1 MHNFLNVL
9 LVAAIG
15 CAVHCDGVESHAA
28 NALMQRAMTKKFIQI
43 YEPSGILQLADG
55 RLLLV
60 EDERTDPFSLCRL
73 EEEDGQLVIGPPVY
87 CRGAGIAD
95 DLEGIAHGPDDWLYA
110 ITSHSRTESGTAES
124 GRQKL
129 LRFKVDEEGR
139 IRQYQEYNDLLMVI
153 LTALKGLDADLD
165 SLNIEGL
172 GTSRDGKQLLI
183 GLREPVVEGEA
194 LILSLE
200 NPEGLFERGETPQL
214 KPDIIRL
221 WLQGGGIRSI
231 EYIEKLAGYLIANE
245 IEYEGGKV
253 RAALWFW
260 DGIAGHPA
268 CRLEFPSSGKLKNIE
283 GVTLVVTQ
291 GRSLLLLVC
300 DDGKRQKGDTAH
312 YQFVEFGQLIEVAAR
327 GEDLSGR

>member
-1 MHNFLNVL
+1 M
-9 LVAAIG
+9 
-15 CAVHCDGVESHAA
+15 
-28 NALMQRAMTKKFIQI
+28 KFIQI

-73 EEEDGQLVIGPPVY
+73 EEKDGQPAIGPPVY

-95 DLEGIAHGPDDWLYA
+95 DLEGVAQGPGGWVYA
-110 ITSHSRTESGTAES
+110 ITSHSRTESGTADS

-153 LTALKGLDADLD
+153 LASLKGMDADLG

-221 WLQGGGIRSI
+221 QLQGGGIRSI
-231 EYIEKLAGYLIANE
+231 AYVEKLAGYLIANE

-253 RAALWFW
+253 RAALWSW

-268 CRLEFPSSGKLKNIE
+268 RRLEFPGSGKLKNIE
-283 GVTLVVTQ
+283 GVAPVVTQ

-312 YQFVEFGQLIEVAAR
+312 YQFVEYDQLIEVAAK